1 MAEDDQ
7 AAPQTGAADTKQS
20 VLGPLLAL
28 FGVCVIGIVLVLAI
42 ITVLSGRED
51 EPDDD
56 DSPRQQQAGPL
67 LDRALPM
74 PLGDVMVNVKGEE
87 GRRYVKVTVEIWYP
101 RNLRQ
106 QVERPE
112 IRNRIIQAAEQR
124 LATFDMQELNSEFIH
139 DTMSRAFQD
148 QINKELRNVYGTVGT
163 DTTYVEDVVLTNLLV
178 Q

>member
-7 AAPQTGAADTKQS
+7 AAPQAGEGNAKQS
-20 VLGPLLAL
+20 VLGPLVAL
-28 FGVCVIGIVLVLAI
+28 LGVCIIGIVLVLAI

-51 EPDDD
+51 DPEDEDR
-56 DSPRQQQAGPL
+56 SRQQQVGPL

-74 PLGDVMVNVKGEE
+74 ELGDVMVNVRGEE

-101 RNLRQ
+101 RSMRQ

-112 IRNRIIQAAEQR
+112 IRNRIVQAAEQR

-139 DTMSRAFQD
+139 ETMSRAFQD
-148 QINKELRNVYGTVGT
+148 QINKELRMVYGTTGT